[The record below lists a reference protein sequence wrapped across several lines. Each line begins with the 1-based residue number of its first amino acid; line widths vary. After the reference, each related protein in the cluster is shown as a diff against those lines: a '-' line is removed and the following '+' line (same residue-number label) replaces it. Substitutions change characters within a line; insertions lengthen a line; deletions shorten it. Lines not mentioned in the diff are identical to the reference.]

1 MIYPNLLD
9 RFITYCQ
16 FNTRSDA
23 KSHTTPTTQ
32 SQVAFTTQ
40 ILQKDLEKMG
50 LDDIHYNEAN
60 GFLTA
65 TYKGN
70 VKNAKT
76 IGFIAHVDTAD
87 FNAENIRPRIHENYT
102 GSDIALDA
110 NGQYILSVTEFPNL
124 KDYIGETL
132 ITTSGDTLLGADDK
146 AGIVEILS
154 AIEFLQANPHIK
166 HGDVRIAFGPDEEIG
181 RGADLFDVPHFN
193 ADFAYT
199 MDSGRVGHMEY
210 ETFNAAQATIKI
222 KGISVHP
229 GTAKNRMINAS
240 KLAMEFD
247 SLLPANE
254 VPEKTEGY
262 EGFFLLHNL
271 SCEIDTGEMV
281 YIIRDH
287 DKEKFEARKQLLLNL
302 VQQLNEKYGSE
313 RFTIDM
319 FDQYYNMKDIIE
331 KDMSIV
337 DLAINAMK
345 SLNIEPIITP
355 FRGGTDGSKISYL
368 GLPTPNLFVGGEN
381 FHGRYEFI
389 TLESMEKATALI
401 VKILEMNAQTY

>member
-1 MIYPNLLD
+1 MYPNLLD
-9 RFITYCQ
+9 RFIRYCKV
-16 FNTRSDA
+16 NTRSNA
-23 KSHTTPTTQ
+23 NSMTVPTTE
-32 SQVAFTTQ
+32 SQVAFTLTLKEEL
-40 ILQKDLEKMG
+40 LQMG
-50 LDDIHYNEAN
+50 LDDVHYNETN

-70 VKNAKT
+70 VPTAKT

-87 FNAENIRPRIHENYT
+87 FNAENVQPRIHEYYT
-102 GSDIALDA
+102 GSDIVLDIDG
-110 NGQYILSVTEFPNL
+110 NYVLSVTEFPNL
-124 KDYIGETL
+124 KDYVGETL

-146 AGIVEILS
+146 AGIAEILS
-154 AIEFLQANPHIK
+154 AIEFLQKNPHIK

-181 RGADLFDVPHFN
+181 RGADLFDVAQFN

-199 MDSGRVGHMEY
+199 MDSGRVGHLEY
-210 ETFNAAQATIKI
+210 ETFNAAQATISI

-229 GTAKNRMINAS
+229 GTAKGRMINAS
-240 KLAMEFD
+240 KIAMQID
-247 SLLPANE
+247 ALLPKDE

-262 EGFFLLHNL
+262 EGFYLLHEL
-271 SCEIDTGEMV
+271 TSTIDSAEMV

-287 DKEKFEARKQLLLNL
+287 DKLKFDARKQFMYDI
-302 VQQLNEKYGSE
+302 VQQINAQYDVP
-313 RFTIDM
+313 RVTIDI
-319 FDQYYNMKDIIE
+319 FDQYYNMKEIIE

-337 DLAINAMK
+337 ELAIQAMK
-345 SLNIEPIITP
+345 ELDITPIIEP

-389 TLESMEKATALI
+389 TLESMEKATGLI
-401 VKILEMNAQTY
+401 VKILEINAR

>member
-1 MIYPNLLD
+1 MYPNLLE
-9 RFITYCQ
+9 RFIRYCRI
-16 FNTRSDA
+16 NTRSDA
-23 KSHTTPTTQ
+23 KSTSVPTTQ
-32 SQVAFTTQ
+32 VQVDF
-40 ILQKDLEKMG
+40 LMLLKKDLEDMG
-50 LDDIHYNEAN
+50 LDDIFYNEKN

-70 VKNAKT
+70 VPHAKT

-87 FNAENIRPRIHENYT
+87 FNSENVQPRIHEYYT
-102 GSDIALDA
+102 GSDIVLDEE
-110 NGQYILSVTEFPNL
+110 GQYILSVEEFPNL
-124 KDYIGETL
+124 KNYIGETL

-154 AIEFLQANPHIK
+154 AIEFLQKNPHIQ

-181 RGADLFDVPHFN
+181 RGADLFDVEQFH

-199 MDSGRVGHMEY
+199 MDSGTVGRMEY
-210 ETFNAAQATIKI
+210 ETFNAAQATIRI
-222 KGISVHP
+222 KGTSVHP
-229 GTAKNRMINAS
+229 GTAKDRMVNAM
-240 KLAMEFD
+240 KVAMEID
-247 SLLPANE
+247 GKLPQKE
-254 VPEKTEGY
+254 VPEKTSGY
-262 EGFFLLHNL
+262 EGFYLLHNMTGT
-271 SCEIDTGEMV
+271 IDEAEMV

-287 DKEKFEARKQLLLNL
+287 DKELFEQRKQNIIDI
-302 VQQLNEKYGSE
+302 VKEVNASYDQE
-313 RFTIDM
+313 RVFIEV

-337 DLAINAMK
+337 ELAKQAMLDLG
-345 SLNIEPIITP
+345 IEPIIEP

-389 TLESMEKATALI
+389 TLESMEKATSLI
-401 VKILEMNAQTY
+401 VKILNLNTQIAE